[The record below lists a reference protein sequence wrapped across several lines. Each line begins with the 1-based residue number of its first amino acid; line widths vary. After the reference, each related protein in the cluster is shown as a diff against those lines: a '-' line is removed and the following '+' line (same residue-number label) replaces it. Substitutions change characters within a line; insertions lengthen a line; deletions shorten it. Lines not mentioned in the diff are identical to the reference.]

1 MHYTSEDKD
10 VNGVLTPR
18 GEIWVR
24 GPSVF
29 MGYYKDK

>member
-18 GEIWVR
+18 G
-24 GPSVF
+24 
-29 MGYYKDK
+29 